1 MKIKPLFDRIVIE
14 QLEARQ
20 ESFGGIILP
29 SQNQE
34 RPQMGKV
41 VYVPDENSRLKE
53 TQILVKEGDIVFYSK
68 YSGIEYKFKEKTLT
82 IIRQADILAI
92 LEE

>member
-14 QLEARQ
+14 QLEAKQ

-29 SQNQE
+29 SQSQE

-41 VYVPDENSRLKE
+41 VFVPEENSKPEE
-53 TQILVKEGDIVFYSK
+53 TKIFVKEGDTVFYSK
-68 YSGIEYKFKEKTLT
+68 FSGIEYKFKDRVLT

-92 LEE
+92 LED

>member
-14 QLEARQ
+14 QCNAKDET
-20 ESFGGIILP
+20 SGGILLP
-29 SQNQE
+29 SSSQE
-34 RPQMGKV
+34 KPQMGKV
-41 VYVPDENSRLKE
+41 VYIPEKENCLPE
-53 TQILVKEGDIVFYSK
+53 TKIFVKEGDLIFYSK
-68 YSGIEYKFKEKTLT
+68 FSGIEYKFNNRILT